1 MKKTLIALLALS
13 LSAIAYAGEGCC
25 GGGCSKD
32 KQPTEKPVAAPEAP
46 KS

>member
-13 LSAIAYAGEGCC
+13 LSAIAYAGEGC
-25 GGGCSKD
+25 GGGCTKD